1 MFRPKETEASAGGED
16 PHEKKEKRKP
26 LFAKSHR
33 AGSDGGARLA
43 EELKR
48 MNALLEVI
56 QGNQQRIEVG
66 EGGS

>member
-1 MFRPKETEASAGGED
+1 MFRPKETGASASGD
-16 PHEKKEKRKP
+16 DSNEKREKRKP
-26 LFAKSHR
+26 LFTKTHR
-33 AGSDGGARLA
+33 VGSDGGARLA

-56 QGNQQRIEVG
+56 QGNQQRIEVE